1 MDMTVLGFLL
11 LVVIAAVCGALGQAI
26 AGYSFG
32 GLLISV
38 LVGFAGAWIGWWIA
52 TNFDLPAF
60 FTVEI
65 DGRTFPVVWAIIGSA
80 LLAAIAGFVTRP
92 RRLV

>member
-1 MDMTVLGFLL
+1 VSILGFIV
-11 LVVIAAVCGALGQAI
+11 LVLIAAVCGALGQML
-26 AGYSFG
+26 GGFSFG

-52 TNFDLPAF
+52 RNFDLPTF
-60 FTVEI
+60 VTVTI

-80 LLAAIAGFVTRP
+80 LLAAAVGVVTRP
-92 RRLV
+92 RYT